1 MPDELRD
8 RLSTA
13 AATRYSRS
21 DPFFFLPFFPEDPM
35 TDELTE
41 NPGWIADQLED
52 MQNRGEPGAVPGEVA
67 VEKAD
72 VPVDVQI
79 IQYDAIRLDEVQI
92 NNLQDV
98 QKYAALPS
106 MTWVN
111 VTGIHDSWVVSEIC
125 RSFGVHGLVIEDIV
139 NPHQRAKLETYDDVT
154 YIVARMGEL
163 DGGFDSEQISIVL
176 CDRAVLTFQERSGD
190 CLEPIRKRLRAGRG
204 RIRSRQHDYLVYAIL
219 DSIVDAY
226 FPVLA
231 AIGDKLNDIEQDLT
245 EDPSVDAVAMLQR
258 IRTVLFM
265 IRAVIAPH
273 QEAVAHLIR
282 DERLIS
288 DDTRVYLRDCAD
300 HIHQVLEACDTTR
313 ELAADLRDYCFAEIS
328 FNQNETMKTLTVI
341 ASVFIPLSF
350 IAGFYGMNFDPAA
363 SSWNMPETRWRYG
376 YAFAISLMG
385 TVTAITLAG
394 LRWMSS
400 SRRKNRRR
408 RFRRTQTFLDLS
420 TKQQ

>member
-1 MPDELRD
+1 
-8 RLSTA
+8 
-13 AATRYSRS
+13 
-21 DPFFFLPFFPEDPM
+21 M
-35 TDELTE
+35 TDESQTDE
-41 NPGWIADQLED
+41 SGWIADQLED
-52 MQNRGEPGAVPGEVA
+52 VQNRGEPGAVPGEIRL
-67 VEKAD
+67 ETGD

-79 IQYDAIRLDEVQI
+79 IQYDVEQLEEMQI
-92 NNLQDV
+92 NNLRDV
-98 QKYAALPS
+98 QKYAAMPS
-106 MTWVN
+106 RTWVN
-111 VTGIHDSWVVSEIC
+111 ITGIHDTSAVSEIC

-139 NPHQRAKLETYDDVT
+139 NPHQRAKLETYEDVT
-154 YIVARMGEL
+154 FIVARMGEL

-176 CDRAVLTFQERSGD
+176 CERAVLTFQERSGD
-190 CLEPIRKRLRAGRG
+190 CLEPIRRRLRTARG
-204 RIRSRQHDYLVYAIL
+204 RIRGQGHDYLVYAIL
-219 DSIVDAY
+219 DSIIDAY

-231 AIGDKLNDIEQDLT
+231 GIGDKLNQIECELT

-265 IRAVIAPH
+265 MRAVIAPH
-273 QEAVAHLIR
+273 QEVVAHLLR
-282 DERLIS
+282 DERMIS

-363 SSWNMPETRWRYG
+363 SSWNMPETRWRFG
-376 YAFAISLMG
+376 YAFAIGLMG

-394 LRWMSS
+394 LKWMSS
-400 SRRKNRRR
+400 SRRRSRRQ
-408 RFRRTQTFLDLS
+408 RFRRTQTFLDFNADS
-420 TKQQ
+420 ETRG